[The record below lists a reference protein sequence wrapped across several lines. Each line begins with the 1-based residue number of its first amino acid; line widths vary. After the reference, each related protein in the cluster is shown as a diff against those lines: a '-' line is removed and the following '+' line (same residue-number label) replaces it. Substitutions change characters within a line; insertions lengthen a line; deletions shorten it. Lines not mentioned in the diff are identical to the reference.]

1 MHRSRT
7 SRKLLELFV
16 ILAVVLCAHA
26 LALAGAPGGIE
37 GTVVDAAGK
46 PVAGS
51 VTISCG
57 TVTRTANLDASGHFS
72 VGGLPAGSCT
82 VSSPAGAVQVTVTAG
97 GMASI
102 RIAAAAA
109 PRPVARPPIAH
120 VPPPLPPATPEAAP
134 APLVAPPPP
143 APPQPLEHRK
153 LYKETESLDIPVA
166 SGRTKHVM
174 AKPGP
179 MNVSGRAPAHDALE
193 QDPAMNTEAY
203 ARTDDNPFFR
213 TKTAPLS
220 TFSVDV
226 DTAAYANLRRF
237 LREGSLPPKDAVRI
251 EELINYFHYDYPA
264 PDKGEPFS
272 ITTEI
277 GPNPWNARHQ
287 LVRIGLKAPAI
298 DDRQVPARNLVFL
311 LDVSGSMMPANKLPL
326 LKHAMG
332 LLVDTLRPEDKVSIV
347 TYAGSTGVALPPT
360 SGTHKDAIRTA
371 IARLESGGS
380 TNGAA
385 GIQLAY
391 DQATSAFLKNGIN
404 RVILCTDGD
413 FNVGLTSEGE
423 LTRLI
428 ERERERGVFLT
439 VLGFGMGNLK
449 DATMEKLADRGN
461 GNYAYIDSIAEARKV
476 LVKEAGATLVTVAKD
491 VKLQIEFNPAAVAG
505 YRLIGYENRVL
516 RNEDFNDD
524 KKDAGDIGAGHNVT
538 ALYEIV
544 PAGVEV
550 PGGKVDDLKYQQ
562 PGGASAAAGS
572 GELLTVK
579 IRYKAPGAN
588 ASKLLSR
595 TVAGA
600 APELAKTSIDFRWA
614 AAISAFGMML
624 RDSPHRGNL
633 SWAQIKAMADGAVG
647 SDAEGYRKEAVKM
660 IDVASRMPPR

>member
-16 ILAVVLCAHA
+16 ILAVVLCARA
-26 LALAGAPGGIE
+26 LALADAPGAIE
-37 GTVVDAAGK
+37 GTVVDAAGQ
-46 PVAGS
+46 PAAGS
-51 VTISCG
+51 VTITCG
-57 TVTRTANLDASGHFS
+57 KVSRSANLDAHGHFS

-82 VSSPAGAVQVTVTAG
+82 VSSPGGAVQVTVTAG
-97 GMASI
+97 GTASI
-102 RIAAAAA
+102 RIAAA
-109 PRPVARPPIAH
+109 PPPVAGPPRAI
-120 VPPPLPPATPEAAP
+120 PPVATRQAPPAPATPEAAP
-134 APLVAPPPP
+134 PPP
-143 APPQPLEHRK
+143 ERRK
-153 LYKETESLDIPVA
+153 MYKDAGTTESRDIAAPA
-166 SGRTKHVM
+166 GRTKHVM
-174 AKPGP
+174 GKPSFSPG
-179 MNVSGRAPAHDALE
+179 SGRVRLAEPLE

-203 ARTDDNPFFR
+203 ARADDNPFFR

-226 DTAAYANLRRF
+226 DTASYANLRRF
-237 LREGSLPPKDAVRI
+237 LRERSLPPRDAVRI

-277 GPNPWNARHQ
+277 GPSPWNARHQ

-311 LDVSGSMMPANKLPL
+311 LDVSGSMMPPNKLPL
-326 LKHAMG
+326 LKRAMG

-347 TYAGSTGVALPPT
+347 TYAGSTGVVLPPT
-360 SGTHKDAIRTA
+360 SGASKDAIRVA
-371 IARLESGGS
+371 IARLDSGGS

-391 DQATSAFLKNGIN
+391 DQATAAFLKKGIN

-544 PAGVEV
+544 PVGVEV

-579 IRYKAPGAN
+579 IRYKAPDAN
-588 ASKLLSR
+588 TSQLLSR
-595 TVAGA
+595 TVTGA
-600 APELAKTSIDFRWA
+600 APELARTSTDFRWA
-614 AAISAFGMML
+614 AAISAFGMLL

-633 SWAQIKAMADGAVG
+633 SWAQIKALAEGAVG
-647 SDAEGYRKEAVKM
+647 GDAEGYRKEAVKM
-660 IDVASRMPPR
+660 IDLASRLPPR

>member
-7 SRKLLELFV
+7 SRKLFELSV
-16 ILAVVLCAHA
+16 ILAVVLVARA
-26 LALAGAPGGIE
+26 LSLADVLGAID

-46 PVAGS
+46 PLTGN
-51 VTISCG
+51 VTITCG
-57 TVTRTANLDASGHFS
+57 KVTRTARLDGKGHFA
-72 VGGLPAGSCT
+72 VAGLPAGTCT
-82 VSSPAGAVQVTVTAG
+82 VIGAGRAVQVTVAASAT
-97 GMASI
+97 ASI
-102 RIAAAAA
+102 RIEAA
-109 PRPVARPPIAH
+109 PPPVTTPPARPQPP
-120 VPPPLPPATPEAAP
+120 VPAATPATPPAKRADRAGKAGKDDAP
-134 APLVAPPPP
+134 MDMP
-143 APPQPLEHRK
+143 A
-153 LYKETESLDIPVA
+153 
-166 SGRTKHVM
+166 RTKQVM
-174 AKPGP
+174 AKPMATGRIGLR
-179 MNVSGRAPAHDALE
+179 VSAPLE
-193 QDPAMNTEAY
+193 QAPEMNTEAY

-213 TKTAPLS
+213 TRTAPLS

-226 DTAAYANLRRF
+226 DTASYANLRRF
-237 LREGSLPPKDAVRI
+237 LRDGRLPPRDAVRI
-251 EELINYFHYDYPA
+251 EEMINYFHYDYPA
-264 PDKGEPFS
+264 PDKGDPFS

-277 GPNPWNARHQ
+277 GPSPWNARHQ

-298 DDRQVPARNLVFL
+298 DDRQAPPRNLVFL

-332 LLVDTLRPEDKVSIV
+332 LLVDTLRPEDRVSIV

-360 SGTHKDAIRTA
+360 RGGDKDTIRMA

-391 DQATSAFLKNGIN
+391 DQATRAFMPKGIN

-413 FNVGLTSEGE
+413 FNVGITSEGD

-428 ERERERGVFLT
+428 EQERERGVFLT

-476 LVKEAGATLVTVAKD
+476 LVKEAGATLFTVAKD
-491 VKLQIEFNPAAVAG
+491 VKLQIEFNPAMVAG

-516 RNEDFNDD
+516 RNEDFSDD
-524 KKDAGDIGAGHNVT
+524 RKDAGDIGAGHNVT

-550 PGGKVDDLKYQQ
+550 PGAKVDDFKYQQ

-579 IRYKAPGAN
+579 IRYKAPDAST
-588 ASKLLSR
+588 SKLLSR
-595 TVAGA
+595 PVKGT
-600 APELAKTSIDFRWA
+600 APELARTSTDFRWA
-614 AAISAFGMML
+614 AAMSAFGMML
-624 RDSPHRGNL
+624 RDSPYRGNL
-633 SWAQIKAMADGAVG
+633 SWAQIKALADGAVG
-647 SDAEGYRKEAVKM
+647 SDAEGYRKEAARM
-660 IDVASRMPPR
+660 IEVASHATR